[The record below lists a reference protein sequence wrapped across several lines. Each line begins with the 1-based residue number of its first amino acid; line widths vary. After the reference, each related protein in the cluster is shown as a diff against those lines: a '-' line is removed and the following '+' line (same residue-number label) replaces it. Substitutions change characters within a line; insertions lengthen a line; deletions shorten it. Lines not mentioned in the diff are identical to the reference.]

1 MISRAAFAV
10 ILKFSDS
17 LMEFECLNNQVK
29 EKGTTDVKAIV
40 AALREAKTPEFEMLM
55 KRWEVANQMRKWT

>member
-1 MISRAAFAV
+1 M